1 MLHRLPDRL
10 WVPAVIVL
18 LLGGA
23 MIAGRLVGAAH
34 GDASRFVVAGDV
46 HTNRHE
52 APPDLYVSHG
62 DGYDGQYV
70 YRLARDPFDLGDRAE
85 GITFD
90 VAMRRQRIAYPAIA
104 FALTLGA
111 GAAVPWALILVNL
124 AALTAIAGFGG
135 AIARDAGR
143 RAVWGILPAIYF
155 GLVFSTARDLTEV
168 VECAFLIGG
177 LVALRRERWWF
188 AALAL
193 AAAVLARETA
203 LVAVAAYGA
212 WRVIEMVRRRRRPGA
227 ADAAWVV
234 PVGAFALWQVVC
246 ATAGTLPIATR
257 GGNGT
262 TWPFRELASGTQHW
276 IDYLGN
282 GSGVLFVAE
291 SLTLLG
297 IFAVALWSLP
307 GARAAPYEKIA
318 AVASIAIAFCATTPV
333 GAWREHADL
342 RIFADA
348 FVLSS
353 VIVLGTRRRALPV
366 VPAVTACVA
375 LCWIGASAFRVHTL

>member
-10 WVPAVIVL
+10 WVPAVVVL

-23 MIAGRLVGAAH
+23 MIAGRLFSAAE
-34 GDASRFVVAGDV
+34 GDASRFVVAGARY
-46 HTNRHE
+46 TSRHD
-52 APPDLYVSHG
+52 APADLHVFRG
-62 DGYDGQYV
+62 NGYDGQFV
-70 YRLARDPFDLGDRAE
+70 YRLARDPLDLADRAD

-90 VAMRRQRIAYPAIA
+90 VAMRRQRIMYPAVV
-104 FALTLGA
+104 FAVTLGA
-111 GAAVPWALILVNL
+111 GSAVPWALILVNL
-124 AALTAIAGFGG
+124 AALGAVAGFGG

-143 RAVWGILPAIYF
+143 HAFWGVLPAIYF

-168 VECAFLIGG
+168 VESAFLLGG
-177 LVALRRERWWF
+177 LVALRRERWWI
-188 AALAL
+188 AALAMS
-193 AAAVLARETA
+193 AAVLARETA
-203 LVAVAAYGA
+203 LIAVVAYGA
-212 WRVIEMVRRRRRPGA
+212 WRVVEIVRHRRRVGKPDGA
-227 ADAAWVV
+227 WLV
-234 PVGAFALWQVVC
+234 PLVAFGSWQLVC
-246 ATAGTLPIATR
+246 AAAGPLPIATR

-262 TWPFRELASGTQHW
+262 TWPFRELASGAGHW
-276 IDYLGN
+276 IDYLSQ

-297 IFAVALWSLP
+297 VFAIALWSLP
-307 GARAAPYEKIA
+307 GARATPYEKIA

-353 VIVLGTRRRALPV
+353 VVILGARRRTLPV
-366 VPAVTACVA
+366 VPIVTGLVA
-375 LCWIGASAFRVHTL
+375 LCWFGAAAFRVRTL

>member
-1 MLHRLPDRL
+1 VLQRLPDRL

-23 MIAGRLVGAAH
+23 MIAGRLIQAAD

-46 HTNRHE
+46 HTSRRD
-52 APPDLYVSHG
+52 APTDLFVTHG

-70 YRLARDPFDLGDRAE
+70 YRLARDPFDLADRAD

-90 VAMRRQRIAYPAIA
+90 VAMRRQRIAYPAVV
-104 FALTLGA
+104 FAVTLGA
-111 GAAVPWALILVNL
+111 GSAVPWALILVNL

-143 RAVWGILPAIYF
+143 HAFWGILPAVYF

-168 VECAFLIGG
+168 VECAFLVGG
-177 LVALRRERWWF
+177 LVALRRERWWI

-212 WRVIEMVRRRRRPGA
+212 WRVIEILRRRRSVGA

-234 PVGAFALWQVVC
+234 PVGAFGVWQVVC
-246 ATAGTLPIATR
+246 ATAGTLPVATR

-262 TWPFRELASGTQHW
+262 TWPFRELASGAEHW
-276 IDYLGN
+276 FDYLSEAAGI
-282 GSGVLFVAE
+282 LFVAE

-297 IFAVALWSLP
+297 VFAVALWSLP
-307 GARAAPYEKIA
+307 GARATPYEKIA
-318 AVASIAIAFCATTPV
+318 VVASIAIAFCATTPV

-353 VIVLGTRRRALPV
+353 VIVLGTRRRVIPV
-366 VPAVTACVA
+366 VPVATACVA
-375 LCWIGASAFRVHTL
+375 LCWVGAAALRVRTL